1 MSPLYNFVDPLV
13 EFSALLVLALGHV
26 RELLAKWTVRQL
38 ELLLALLL
46 DLLGHVLFVI
56 I

>member
-1 MSPLYNFVDPLV
+1 M
-13 EFSALLVLALGHV
+13 LVLALGHV